1 MIQMLD
7 LVPLLMIIYKW
18 LLKVRKKKLLKEK
31 SKYIDKKGYDT

>member
-7 LVPLLMIIYKW
+7 LVPLLMIIYKL
-18 LLKVRKKKLLKEK
+18 LLKVRKKKLLKE